1 MNTVNINGQI
11 WADQDLNVLNF
22 KNGEA
27 IPIIE
32 SNDEWVKLGKEKR
45 PACCY
50 FKNDRDFRFN
60 ELNKD
65 IVIQNRKIEFFHSKL
80 EIVKD
85 ELGKEMIKALI
96 SKANNEIDYLQIELN
111 ALKNQNYG
119 VLYNWYAITDKGID
133 PEGFQLPNSN
143 NWQLLI
149 DFCDGEGN
157 PKDTI
162 WMGFQFSNS
171 NEGGFNAVNH
181 GSRSDDSGRFIKNGS
196 WYGQKLSIRMN

>member
-1 MNTVNINGQI
+1 M
-11 WADQDLNVLNF
+11 
-22 KNGEA
+22 
-27 IPIIE
+27 
-32 SNDEWVKLGKEKR
+32 GKTWKRKR

-111 ALKNQNYG
+111 ALK
-119 VLYNWYAITDKGID
+119 K
-133 PEGFQLPNSN
+133 S
-143 NWQLLI
+143 
-149 DFCDGEGN
+149 
-157 PKDTI
+157 
-162 WMGFQFSNS
+162 
-171 NEGGFNAVNH
+171 
-181 GSRSDDSGRFIKNGS
+181 
-196 WYGQKLSIRMN
+196 KLWSSI